1 MTEIHEK
8 KFYVIGIS
16 LPIIGMILLLL
27 SKVPL
32 MDWISILAAVVSI
45 SGTICINILYLRLIK
60 RISKLKWIFI
70 N

>member
-1 MTEIHEK
+1 MTEIHEE
-8 KFYVIGIS
+8 KFYVFGIS

-60 RISKLKWIFI
+60 RISKLK
-70 N
+70 